1 MYPFLSGDN
10 RRRRD
15 KRIIHLLIVLVA
27 LLLAGVVGLSI
38 VHFRG
43 QGASRDIVDALSA
56 RAFSEADAA
65 QSAVYRLTQSSGT
78 NTMSLL
84 SNIRSHIYALQCL
97 NTLTASIYGADAR
110 LSDPALL
117 ETCTATLDLCEL
129 RLQAGNVLTTQFTDL
144 RDQIDAVAKQFGL

>member
-1 MYPFLSGDN
+1 MYPFLSGDS
-10 RRRRD
+10 RHRRD
-15 KRIIHLLIVLVA
+15 RRIIRMLIVLVV
-27 LLLAGVVGLSI
+27 LLTAGVIGLSI

-43 QGASRDIVDALSA
+43 QSSSHDIVDALSA
-56 RAFSEADAA
+56 RALSEADAA
-65 QSAVYRLTQSSGT
+65 QSSVYRLTQSSGT

-110 LSDPALL
+110 LSDPGLL
-117 ETCTATLDLCEL
+117 QACTATLDLCEL

-144 RDQIDAVAKQFGL
+144 RDQVDAVAKQFGL

>member
-1 MYPFLSGDN
+1 MYPFLAKDA
-10 RRRRD
+10 RRRKDR
-15 KRIIHLLIVLVA
+15 RIIHILIVVIV
-27 LLLAGVVGLSI
+27 LLLCALAAVGFVTLR
-38 VHFRG
+38 RG
-43 QGASRDIVDALSA
+43 GNATLIVDALSA
-56 RAFSEADAA
+56 RALSEADAA

-110 LSDPALL
+110 ICDPALL
-117 ETCTATLDLCEL
+117 DTCTGTLDLCEL

-144 RDQIDAVAKQFGL
+144 RDQVDAVAAQFGL